1 MHKILFDLILHFT
14 LINLRLSTFAQPN
27 DLLAVDS
34 SFQPHQSSC
43 SPISAG
49 ICSRCEEISKYL
61 EKSTIVTRILT
72 RLHVLILVA

>member
-1 MHKILFDLILHFT
+1 MRKTLFDLNLHFT

-27 DLLAVDS
+27 DLLAADN

-61 EKSTIVTRILT
+61 EKNTIVTRMLK
-72 RLHVLILVA
+72 RLYVLILVA